1 LVRSCLRWLILLAL
15 VLTTPTRADTAAAQS
30 PPKPDPSQ
38 IAAVKR
44 RLTEAVR
51 ADPSSFNAHHA
62 LAVFYLQQGDVKA
75 AIPHL
80 RRAHAIDPAHYDNS
94 YNFALALLQLGSADE
109 ARGIVTRLLN
119 VKETGELHNLL
130 GDVEELAGNLT
141 AAADHFQR
149 AAHMDATEEHLFD
162 WGNIYLRLRAGD
174 NALEVFTVAVARYPG
189 SARLQIGLGIAQYSR
204 GKYSEAVASFC
215 RAVDLDPSDPRPFDF
230 LGEIYGVAPEL
241 APAVT
246 ARLEGFVKAH
256 PRYAMAHLYY
266 ALSLWKGERARSEP
280 ADLQQVETLLKRAV
294 TLDPKL
300 ARGFLEL
307 GIFLSDQE
315 RYTEAVEPLRRAT
328 TLQPGVAQA
337 HYRLAQAY
345 RRTGQN
351 ALAEKE
357 LEIFQRLKA
366 EQP

>member
-1 LVRSCLRWLILLAL
+1 MPVRGE
-15 VLTTPTRADTAAAQS
+15 AAASQVS
-30 PPKPDPSQ
+30 PTSPVPAEIEQ
-38 IAAVKR
+38 
-44 RLTEAVR
+44 RLTDAVR
-51 ADPSSFNAHHA
+51 AAPNSFKAHHA

-80 RRAHAIDPAHYDNS
+80 RRAYAIDPAHYDNG
-94 YNFALALLQLGSADE
+94 YNFAQALLQGGGVNE
-109 ARGIVTRLLN
+109 ARGIVTRLLK

-130 GDVEELAGNLT
+130 GDVEELAGNLP

-174 NALEVFTVAVARYPG
+174 NALEVFTAAVARYPA

-204 GKYSEAVASFC
+204 GKYSDAVASFC
-215 RAVDLDPSDPRPFDF
+215 LAVDLDPSDPRPYDF
-230 LGEIYGVAPEL
+230 LGEIYGIAPEL
-241 APAVT
+241 SSEVSE
-246 ARLEGFVKAH
+246 RLAGFVKAH
-256 PRYAMAHLYY
+256 PRNAMAHLYY
-266 ALSLWKGERARSEP
+266 ALSLWRGERARSAPE
-280 ADLQQVETLLKRAV
+280 DLRRIETLLKRAV
-294 TLDPKL
+294 ALDPKL

-307 GIFLSDQE
+307 GIFLCDQD
-315 RYTEAVEPLRRAT
+315 RYAEAVEHLRRAT
-328 TLQPGVAQA
+328 TLQPNMPQA

-351 ALAEKE
+351 VLAENE
-357 LEIFQRLKA
+357 LEIFQQLKA

>member
-1 LVRSCLRWLILLAL
+1 MRFCRGCLILLAL
-15 VLTTPTRADTAAAQS
+15 AFITLARAETAAQS
-30 PPKPDPSQ
+30 TAPPDPAQ

-44 RLTEAVR
+44 RLTDAVR
-51 ADPSSFNAHHA
+51 AEPASFDAHHA

-80 RRAHAIDPAHYDNS
+80 RRAHSIDPAHYDNG
-94 YNFALALLQLGSADE
+94 YNFALALLQTGSAQE
-109 ARGIVTRLLN
+109 ARGIVMHLLKI
-119 VKETGELHNLL
+119 KESGELHNLL
-130 GDVEELAGNLT
+130 GDVEELAGNLKD
-141 AAADHFQR
+141 AADHFQR

-162 WGNIYLRLRAGD
+162 WGNIYLRVRAGD
-174 NALEVFTVAVARYPG
+174 NALEVFTAGVARFPA

-204 GKYSEAVASFC
+204 GKYSDAVASFC
-215 RAVDLDPSDPRPFDF
+215 RAVDLDPSDPRPYDF
-230 LGEIYGVAPEL
+230 LGEIYGIAPEL
-241 APAVT
+241 ASEVT
-246 ARLEGFVKAH
+246 ARLAGFVNAH
-256 PRYAMAHLYY
+256 PQNAMAHLYY
-266 ALSLWKGERARSEP
+266 ALSLWRGERARSEP

-307 GIFLSDQE
+307 GILLSDQE
-315 RYTEAVEPLRRAT
+315 RYTEAVEQLRRAA

-345 RRTGQN
+345 GRTGQT

-357 LEIFQRLKA
+357 LEIFQKLKA
-366 EQP
+366 EGR

>member
-1 LVRSCLRWLILLAL
+1 MPARGE
-15 VLTTPTRADTAAAQS
+15 AAASQIS
-30 PPKPDPSQ
+30 PTPPDPAQ
-38 IAAVKR
+38 IEQ
-44 RLTEAVR
+44 RLTDAVR
-51 ADPSSFNAHHA
+51 AAPDSFEAHHA
-62 LAVFYLQQGDVKA
+62 LATVYLQRGDVKA
-75 AIPHL
+75 AIPYL

-94 YNFALALLQLGSADE
+94 YNFALALLQTGSVDE
-109 ARGIVTRLLN
+109 ARGIVTQLLQT
-119 VKETGELHNLL
+119 KETGELHNLL
-130 GDVEELAGNLT
+130 GDVEELAGNLKS
-141 AAADHFQR
+141 AADHFQR

-174 NALEVFTVAVARYPG
+174 NALEVFTAGVARFPA

-215 RAVDLDPSDPRPFDF
+215 RAVDLDPSDPRPYDF

-241 APAVT
+241 ASEVT
-246 ARLEGFVKAH
+246 GRLAGFVKAH
-256 PRYAMAHLYY
+256 PRNAMAHLYY
-266 ALSLWKGERARSEP
+266 ALSLWRGERARSEP
-280 ADLQQVETLLKRAV
+280 ADLQRIETLLKRAV

-315 RYTEAVEPLRRAT
+315 RYAEAVEQLRRAT

-345 RRTGQN
+345 RRTGQT

-357 LEIFQRLKA
+357 LEIFQQLKGDT
-366 EQP
+366 P

>member
-1 LVRSCLRWLILLAL
+1 MPVRGE
-15 VLTTPTRADTAAAQS
+15 AAA
-30 PPKPDPSQ
+30 SQ
-38 IAAVKR
+38 ISPTPPAPAEIEQ
-44 RLTEAVR
+44 RLTDAVR
-51 ADPSSFNAHHA
+51 AAPNSFKAHHA
-62 LAVFYLQQGDVKA
+62 LAVFYLQRGDVKA
-75 AIPHL
+75 AISHL
-80 RRAHAIDPAHYDNS
+80 RRAYAIDPAHYDNS
-94 YNFALALLQLGSADE
+94 YNFALALLQLGNADE
-109 ARGIVTRLLN
+109 ARGIVTRLLK

-141 AAADHFQR
+141 AAAEHFQR

-174 NALEVFTVAVARYPG
+174 NALEVFTAAVARYPA

-204 GKYSEAVASFC
+204 GKYSDAVASFC
-215 RAVDLDPSDPRPFDF
+215 RAVDLNPSDPRPYDF

-241 APAVT
+241 SSEVSE
-246 ARLEGFVKAH
+246 RLASFVKAH
-256 PRYAMAHLYY
+256 PRNAMAHLYY
-266 ALSLWKGERARSEP
+266 ALSLWKGERSRSEP
-280 ADLQQVETLLKRAV
+280 DDLRRIETLLKRAV
-294 TLDPKL
+294 ALDPRL

-315 RYTEAVEPLRRAT
+315 RYTEAVEQLRRAT

-357 LEIFQRLKA
+357 LEIFQQLKP
-366 EQP
+366 EQSER